1 MESFKWHIKLPTISK
16 TEFIIPLMNRL
27 PQSNFFHGRT
37 ETVRSVTKE
46 AVELTKVWC
55 NESSS
60 DSEKENALRIA
71 VETHVRLMQQCKNG
85 LGVDRHLFG
94 LFNLARFNQQS
105 LSGYAFPALFEDEAY
120 SLMTSSIL
128 STSNCGT
135 PQLSLFGF
143 GPVVQNGYG
152 IAYFLK
158 DDRIPIT
165 ITSFERPTEQFC
177 ELVRQTLLEIRKV
190 LRKNSATASET
201 NRSAA

>member
-1 MESFKWHIKLPTISK
+1 
-16 TEFIIPLMNRL
+16 
-27 PQSNFFHGRT
+27 
-37 ETVRSVTKE
+37 
-46 AVELTKVWC
+46 
-55 NESSS
+55 
-60 DSEKENALRIA
+60 
-71 VETHVRLMQQCKNG
+71 MQQCKNG

-135 PQLSLFGF
+135 PQLSRFGF

-165 ITSFERPTEQFC
+165 ITSFERQTEQFC

-201 NRSAA
+201 NRNTA